1 MNQPRLELD
10 HLAAVIRE
18 SMAAHQGENEPIR
31 VAPAVS
37 TENSFPKIKLQPDFE
52 PHADHRYHVNDLLRY
67 HDRAFVHAAYRA
79 VLKRSPSETELLRD
93 LKRLRSGDVNK
104 VDLLATLRFTHE
116 GRAKGVA
123 VEGLVFPALVR
134 RLGQVPLL
142 GYVIRLGIAFVRLPN
157 MVRDQREFG
166 SYVVSQQE
174 QIADFINQ
182 ASARISEC
190 RHEISRLDET
200 LSKQLSTLAR
210 QIETQTE
217 TLTEKQ
223 QTLERQQAEF
233 AGLASAQFSE
243 IDRRYDA
250 LDAFTKQRTGE
261 LLAQLATDKQ
271 DVLAQLDQATAEQQ
285 RVLTQA
291 TAEQQRVLTQS
302 ITEQQ
307 SVLTQSISEQRDA
320 IAKAE
325 DHLRA
330 EIARFALQLQHARSE
345 LSIQAN
351 SINALSHG
359 TRQISSDVSGDTH
372 QLDALYAALEDRFRG
387 RRDEIK
393 ERFKIYLPYVKDGG
407 PVVDLGCGRGEWLEI
422 LSEAGIEASGVD
434 TNLIQLEQ
442 CRARGLNVSDEDFVT
457 RLQRLDDASVGAI
470 TGFHIVEHVPLK
482 TLITL
487 LNETLRVLRPGGVA
501 IFETPN
507 PENVLVGSN
516 YFYMDPT
523 HRHPLPSE
531 LLEFLLE
538 SRGFAGIEILNLHPW
553 ESARIAGDS
562 EVTERFNSYFYGPM
576 DYAIVGRKVGNT

>member
-1 MNQPRLELD
+1 MNQPRLEID

-18 SMAAHQGENEPIR
+18 SMPAHQGESEPIH
-31 VAPAVS
+31 VAPVTSA
-37 TENSFPKIKLQPDFE
+37 ENSFPQIKLQPDFQ
-52 PHADHRYHVNDLLRY
+52 PHPDHRYHVNDLLRY
-67 HDRAFVHAAYRA
+67 HDRAFVNAAYRG

-104 VDLLATLRFTHE
+104 IDLLATLRFTPE
-116 GRAKGVA
+116 GRAKGVE
-123 VEGLVFPALVR
+123 VDGLVFPALIR
-134 RLGQVPLL
+134 RLGQLPLL

-157 MVRDQREFG
+157 LIRDQREFG
-166 SYVVSQQE
+166 SYVLSQQE
-174 QIADFINQ
+174 QIGEFINQ
-182 ASARISEC
+182 VSARVSEC
-190 RHEISRLDET
+190 RHEVLRLDET
-200 LSKQLSTLAR
+200 LSKQLLTLSR
-210 QIETQTE
+210 QVETQGE

-223 QTLERQQAEF
+223 QALERQQAEF
-233 AGLASAQFSE
+233 ARLASAQFSE

-250 LDAFTKQRTGE
+250 LEAFTKQRTSE
-261 LLAQLATDKQ
+261 LLAQLGTDKQ
-271 DVLAQLDQATAEQQ
+271 DVLAQLAK
-285 RVLTQA
+285 V
-291 TAEQQRVLTQS
+291 S
-302 ITEQQ
+302 TEQQ
-307 SVLTQSISEQRDA
+307 SALTQSISEQRDA

-325 DHLRA
+325 DDLRV
-330 EIARFALQLQHARSE
+330 ELARFSLQLQHARSE

-351 SINALSHG
+351 SINTLSHG
-359 TRQISSDVSGDTH
+359 ARHISGDVSGDTH

-393 ERFKIYLPYVKDGG
+393 ERFKVYLPYVKDRA
-407 PVVDLGCGRGEWLEI
+407 PVIDLGSGRGEWLEI

-434 TNLIQLEQ
+434 TNLIQLDH
-442 CRARGLNVSDEDFVT
+442 CRARGLNVSEEDFVT
-457 RLQRLDDASVGAI
+457 HLQRLDDASVGAV

-538 SRGFAGIEILNLHPW
+538 SRCFAGIEILNLHPW
-553 ESARIAGDS
+553 ESARIAGEG

-576 DYAIVGRKVGNT
+576 DYAIVGRKTGNS

>member
-1 MNQPRLELD
+1 MNQPRLEID

-18 SMAAHQGENEPIR
+18 SMAAHQGESEPIR
-31 VAPAVS
+31 VAPAIS
-37 TENSFPKIKLQPDFE
+37 AENSFPQIKLQPDFQ
-52 PHADHRYHVNDLLRY
+52 PHSDHHYHVNDLLGY
-67 HDRAFVHAAYRA
+67 HDRPFVHAAYRA

-104 VDLLATLRFTHE
+104 IDLLATLRFTPE
-116 GRAKGVA
+116 GRAKGV
-123 VEGLVFPALVR
+123 EIDGLVFPALIR
-134 RLGQVPLL
+134 RLGQLPLL

-157 MVRDQREFG
+157 LIRDQREFG
-166 SYVVSQQE
+166 SYVLSQQE
-174 QIADFINQ
+174 QIAEFINQ
-182 ASARISEC
+182 ISARVSEC
-190 RHEISRLDET
+190 RNEVSRLDET
-200 LSKQLSTLAR
+200 LSARLSTLS
-210 QIETQTE
+210 QQVETQGE
-217 TLTEKQ
+217 RLTDKHQ
-223 QTLERQQAEF
+223 ALERQQAEF
-233 AGLASAQFSE
+233 ARFASAQFSE

-271 DVLAQLDQATAEQQ
+271 DVLAQIEKAN
-285 RVLTQA
+285 
-291 TAEQQRVLTQS
+291 
-302 ITEQQ
+302 IEQQ
-307 SVLTQSISEQRDA
+307 SALTQSISEQRDA

-325 DHLRA
+325 DDLRA
-330 EIARFALQLQHARSE
+330 EIARFSLQLQHARSE

-359 TRQISSDVSGDTH
+359 ARQISSDVSGDTH

-393 ERFKIYLPYVKDGG
+393 ERFKVYLPYVKERG
-407 PVVDLGCGRGEWLEI
+407 PVVDLGSGRGEWLEI
-422 LSEAGIEASGVD
+422 LNEAGIEASGVD

-442 CRARGLNVSDEDFVT
+442 CRARGLNVSEEDFLAH
-457 RLQRLDDASVGAI
+457 LQRLDDASVGAV

-538 SRGFAGIEILNLHPW
+538 SRGFEAIEILNLHPW

-562 EVTERFNSYFYGPM
+562 EVTERFNAYFYGPM
-576 DYAIVGRKVGNT
+576 DYAIVGRKVGP

>member
-1 MNQPRLELD
+1 MNQPRLEID

-18 SMAAHQGENEPIR
+18 SMAAHQGESEPVR

-37 TENSFPKIKLQPDFE
+37 AENSFPQIKLQPDFQ
-52 PHADHRYHVNDLLRY
+52 PHPDHRYHINDLLRY
-67 HDRAFVHAAYRA
+67 HDRAFVHAAYRG

-104 VDLLATLRFTHE
+104 VDLLATLRFSPE
-116 GRAKGVA
+116 GRAKGV
-123 VEGLVFPALVR
+123 EIDGLVVPALIR
-134 RLGQVPLL
+134 RLGQLPLL
-142 GYVIRLGIAFVRLPN
+142 GYVIRLGIAFIRLPN
-157 MVRDQREFG
+157 LLRDQREFG
-166 SYVVSQQE
+166 SYVLSQQE
-174 QIADFINQ
+174 QIAEFINQ
-182 ASARISEC
+182 ASVRINEC
-190 RHEISRLDET
+190 RHEVSRLDET
-200 LSKQLSTLAR
+200 LSQQLSTLSS
-210 QIETQTE
+210 QIETQGE

-223 QTLERQQAEF
+223 QALERQQAEF
-233 AGLASAQFSE
+233 ARLASAQFNE
-243 IDRRYDA
+243 IDRRYDT
-250 LDAFTKQRTGE
+250 LDAFTKQRTAE
-261 LLAQLATDKQ
+261 LLGQLATDKQ
-271 DVLAQLDQATAEQQ
+271 DVLAQLEQARAEQQ
-285 RVLTQA
+285 NA
-291 TAEQQRVLTQS
+291 
-302 ITEQQ
+302 
-307 SVLTQSISEQRDA
+307 LTQSISEQRDA

-325 DHLRA
+325 NDLRA
-330 EIARFALQLQHARSE
+330 EIAQFSLQLQHARSE

-359 TRQISSDVSGDTH
+359 GRQISSDVSGDTH

-387 RRDEIK
+387 RREEIK
-393 ERFKIYLPYVKDGG
+393 ERFKVYLPYVRDLG

-434 TNLIQLEQ
+434 TNLIQLDQ
-442 CRARGLNVSDEDFVT
+442 CRARGLNVSDEDVLA
-457 RLQRLDDASVGAI
+457 RLQRLDDASVGAV

-482 TLITL
+482 TLIRL

-538 SRGFAGIEILNLHPW
+538 SRGFAAIEILNLHPW
-553 ESARIAGDS
+553 ESARMAGDS
-562 EVTERFNSYFYGPM
+562 EVTKRFNDYFYGPM
-576 DYAIVGRKVGNT
+576 DYAVVGRKVGA

>member
-1 MNQPRLELD
+1 MNQPRLEID
-10 HLAAVIRE
+10 HLATVIRE
-18 SMAAHQGENEPIR
+18 SMAAHQGESKPIR
-31 VAPAVS
+31 LAPEIS
-37 TENSFPKIKLQPDFE
+37 TENSFPQIKLQPDFQ
-52 PHADHRYHVNDLLRY
+52 PHSDHRYHVNDLLGY

-93 LKRLRSGDVNK
+93 LKRLRSGDINK
-104 VDLLATLRFTHE
+104 IDLLATLRFTPE
-116 GRAKGVA
+116 GRAKGVE
-123 VEGLVFPALVR
+123 VDGLVVPALIR
-134 RLGQVPLL
+134 RLGQVPLV

-157 MVRDQREFG
+157 LIRDQREFG
-166 SYVVSQQE
+166 SYVLSQQE
-174 QIADFINQ
+174 QIAEFMNH

-190 RHEISRLDET
+190 RHEVSRLDERLFT
-200 LSKQLSTLAR
+200 LS
-210 QIETQTE
+210 TQAE
-217 TLTEKQ
+217 TLSANQ
-223 QTLERQQAEF
+223 QALERRQAEL
-233 AGLASAQFSE
+233 GRLASAQFSE
-243 IDRRYDA
+243 IDRRYDI

-261 LLAQLATDKQ
+261 LLAQLTQLEKASTEHSAT
-271 DVLAQLDQATAEQQ
+271 
-285 RVLTQA
+285 
-291 TAEQQRVLTQS
+291 
-302 ITEQQ
+302 
-307 SVLTQSISEQRDA
+307 LTQSISEQREA

-325 DHLRA
+325 GDLRA
-330 EIARFALQLQHARSE
+330 EIARLSLQLQHARYE
-345 LSIQAN
+345 LSIQAT

-359 TRQISSDVSGDTH
+359 GARQISSDVSGDPH

-393 ERFKIYLPYVKDGG
+393 ERFKVYLPYVKESA

-422 LSEAGIEASGVD
+422 LSESRIEASGVD

-442 CRARGLNVSDEDFVT
+442 CRTRGLNVSEADFLT
-457 RLQRLDDASVGAI
+457 YLQRLDDASVGAV

-482 TLITL
+482 ALITL

-538 SRGFAGIEILNLHPW
+538 SRGFAAIEILNLHPW
-553 ESARIAGDS
+553 ESARIADDN
-562 EVTERFNSYFYGPM
+562 EVTERFNAYFYGPM
-576 DYAIVGRKVGNT
+576 DYAIVGRKVGP

>member
-1 MNQPRLELD
+1 MNQPRLEID

-18 SMAAHQGENEPIR
+18 SMAAHGGESEVIR
-31 VAPAVS
+31 VEPAVS
-37 TENSFPKIKLQPDFE
+37 TENSFPQIKLQPDFQ
-52 PHADHRYHVNDLLRY
+52 PHSDHRYHVNDLLRY

-93 LKRLRSGDVNK
+93 LKRVRSGDVNK
-104 VDLLATLRFTHE
+104 IDLLATLRFTPE
-116 GRAKGVA
+116 GRAKGVE
-123 VEGLVFPALVR
+123 VDGLVFPALIR
-134 RLGQVPLL
+134 RLGQLPLL

-157 MVRDQREFG
+157 LVRDQREFG
-166 SYVVSQQE
+166 SYVLSQQE
-174 QIADFINQ
+174 QIAEFINGV
-182 ASARISEC
+182 SARVSEC
-190 RHEISRLDET
+190 RYEVSRLEETVSKQFFT
-200 LSKQLSTLAR
+200 LSER
-210 QIETQTE
+210 VETQGE
-217 TLTEKQ
+217 TITEKQ
-223 QTLERQQAEF
+223 KALEQQQVEF
-233 AGLASAQFSE
+233 ARLASAQFSE

-250 LDAFTKQRTGE
+250 LDTYTKQRTAE
-261 LLAQLATDKQ
+261 LLAQLTTDKQ
-271 DVLAQLDQATAEQQ
+271 DVLAQLEKTSTA
-285 RVLTQA
+285 
-291 TAEQQRVLTQS
+291 
-302 ITEQQ
+302 QQ
-307 SVLTQSISEQRDA
+307 SALTQSISEQRDA

-325 DHLRA
+325 DELRA
-330 EIARFALQLQHARSE
+330 EIARLILQLQHARSE

-359 TRQISSDVSGDTH
+359 ARQISGDVSGDTH

-393 ERFKIYLPYVKDGG
+393 ERFKVYLPYIKERA

-422 LSEAGIEASGVD
+422 LSEAGIEAHGVD

-442 CRARGLNVSDEDFVT
+442 CRARGLNVSDEDFLAH
-457 RLQRLDDASVGAI
+457 LQGLEDASIGAV
-470 TGFHIVEHVPLK
+470 TGFHVVEHVPLK
-482 TLITL
+482 PLITL

-538 SRGFAGIEILNLHPW
+538 SRGFEAIEILNLHPW
-553 ESARIAGDS
+553 DSARVAGES
-562 EVTERFNSYFYGPM
+562 EVTKRFNAYFYGPM
-576 DYAIVGRKVGNT
+576 DYAIVARKVGNA

>member
-1 MNQPRLELD
+1 MNQPRLEID

-37 TENSFPKIKLQPDFE
+37 AENSFPQINLQPDFQ
-52 PHADHRYHVNDLLRY
+52 PHSDHRYHVNDLLGY

-104 VDLLATLRFTHE
+104 IDLLATLRFTSE
-116 GRAKGVA
+116 GRAKGVGID
-123 VEGLVFPALVR
+123 GLVFPALIR
-134 RLGQVPLL
+134 RLGQLPLL

-157 MVRDQREFG
+157 LIRDQREFG
-166 SYVVSQQE
+166 SYVLSQQE
-174 QIADFINQ
+174 QIAEFINHV
-182 ASARISEC
+182 SARVSEC
-190 RHEISRLDET
+190 HHEVSRLEET
-200 LSKQLSTLAR
+200 LSQQLSALSG
-210 QIETQTE
+210 QVETHGE

-223 QTLERQQAEF
+223 RTLERQQAEF
-233 AGLASAQFSE
+233 ARLASVQFSE

-250 LDAFTKQRTGE
+250 LDAFTKQRTRE
-261 LLAQLATDKQ
+261 LLAQLA
-271 DVLAQLDQATAEQQ
+271 QLEKG
-285 RVLTQA
+285 
-291 TAEQQRVLTQS
+291 S
-302 ITEQQ
+302 IEQQ

-320 IAKAE
+320 ITKAE
-325 DHLRA
+325 YDLRA
-330 EIARFALQLQHARSE
+330 ETARFSLQLQHARSE

-351 SINALSHG
+351 SIDALSHG
-359 TRQISSDVSGDTH
+359 TRQISHDVSGDMH

-393 ERFKIYLPYVKDGG
+393 ERFKIYLSYVKERG

-442 CRARGLNVSDEDFVT
+442 CRARGLNVSEEDFLT
-457 RLQRLDDASVGAI
+457 YLQRLDDASVGVV

-487 LNETLRVLRPGGVA
+487 LNEALRVLRPGGVA

-507 PENVLVGSN
+507 PENVLVSSN

-553 ESARIAGDS
+553 ESARIADDN
-562 EVTERFNSYFYGPM
+562 EVTERFNTYFYGPM
-576 DYAIVGRKVGNT
+576 DYAIVGRKVGL

>member
-1 MNQPRLELD
+1 MNQPRLEID

-18 SMAAHQGENEPIR
+18 SMVAHQGESEPIR

-37 TENSFPKIKLQPDFE
+37 AENSFPQIKLQPDFQ
-52 PHADHRYHVNDLLRY
+52 PHSDHRYHVNDLLGY

-93 LKRLRSGDVNK
+93 LKQLRSGNVNK
-104 VDLLATLRFTHE
+104 IDLLATLRFTEE
-116 GRAKGVA
+116 GRAKGVE
-123 VEGLVFPALVR
+123 VDGLVFPALIR
-134 RLGQVPLL
+134 RLGQLPVL
-142 GYVIRLGIAFVRLPN
+142 GYLIRLGIAFVRLPN
-157 MVRDQREFG
+157 LIRDQREFG
-166 SYVVSQQE
+166 SYVLSQQE
-174 QIADFINQ
+174 QIAEFVNQ

-190 RHEISRLDET
+190 RHEVSRLDET
-200 LSKQLSTLAR
+200 LSQQLSALSR
-210 QIETQTE
+210 YVETQGE

-223 QTLERQQAEF
+223 QALERQQAEF
-233 AGLASAQFSE
+233 ARLASAQFSE

-250 LDAFTKQRTGE
+250 LDAFTKLRTGE

-271 DVLAQLDQATAEQQ
+271 DVLAQLEK
-285 RVLTQA
+285 
-291 TAEQQRVLTQS
+291 S
-302 ITEQQ
+302 STEQQ
-307 SVLTQSISEQRDA
+307 SALTQSISEQRAA

-325 DHLRA
+325 DDLRA
-330 EIARFALQLQHARSE
+330 EIARFSLQLQHARSE

-351 SINALSHG
+351 SINALSLG
-359 TRQISSDVSGDTH
+359 TRQISSDVSSDTH

-393 ERFKIYLPYVKDGG
+393 ERFKVYLPYVKERA

-442 CRARGLNVSDEDFVT
+442 CRARGLNVSDEDFLT
-457 RLQRLDDASVGAI
+457 HLQRMDDASLGAV
-470 TGFHIVEHVPLK
+470 TGFHVVEHVPLK

-538 SRGFAGIEILNLHPW
+538 SRGFAELEILNLHPW
-553 ESARIAGDS
+553 ESARVAGDS
-562 EVTERFNSYFYGPM
+562 EVTERFNTYFYGPM
-576 DYAIVGRKVGNT
+576 DYAIVGRKIGS

>member
-1 MNQPRLELD
+1 M
-10 HLAAVIRE
+10 
-18 SMAAHQGENEPIR
+18 
-31 VAPAVS
+31 
-37 TENSFPKIKLQPDFE
+37 
-52 PHADHRYHVNDLLRY
+52 
-67 HDRAFVHAAYRA
+67 
-79 VLKRSPSETELLRD
+79 
-93 LKRLRSGDVNK
+93 
-104 VDLLATLRFTHE
+104 
-116 GRAKGVA
+116 
-123 VEGLVFPALVR
+123 
-134 RLGQVPLL
+134 L
-142 GYVIRLGIAFVRLPN
+142 GYLIRLGIAFVRLPN
-157 MVRDQREFG
+157 LIRDQREFG
-166 SYVVSQQE
+166 SYVLSQHE
-174 QIADFINQ
+174 QIAEFVNQ

-190 RHEISRLDET
+190 RHEVSRLDET
-200 LSKQLSTLAR
+200 ISQQLSTLAR
-210 QIETQTE
+210 QIETQAE
-217 TLTEKQ
+217 TFTEKQ
-223 QTLERQQAEF
+223 QALERQQAEF
-233 AGLASAQFSE
+233 ARLASAQFSE

-261 LLAQLATDKQ
+261 LLAQLTTDKQ
-271 DVLAQLDQATAEQQ
+271 DVLAQLEKAN
-285 RVLTQA
+285 
-291 TAEQQRVLTQS
+291 
-302 ITEQQ
+302 TEQQ
-307 SVLTQSISEQRDA
+307 SALTQSISEQHAA

-325 DHLRA
+325 DDLRA

-351 SINALSHG
+351 SINVLSQG

-393 ERFKIYLPYVKDGG
+393 ERFEVYLPYVRDWA

-434 TNLIQLEQ
+434 TNLIQIEQ
-442 CRARGLNVSDEDFVT
+442 CRSRGLKVSEEDFLSY
-457 RLQRLDDASVGAI
+457 LQRMDDASVGAV

-538 SRGFAGIEILNLHPW
+538 SRGFAAIEMLNLHPW
-553 ESARIAGDS
+553 DSARVAGDS
-562 EVTERFNSYFYGPM
+562 EVTKRFNTYFYGPM
-576 DYAIVGRKVGNT
+576 DYAIVGRKIGS